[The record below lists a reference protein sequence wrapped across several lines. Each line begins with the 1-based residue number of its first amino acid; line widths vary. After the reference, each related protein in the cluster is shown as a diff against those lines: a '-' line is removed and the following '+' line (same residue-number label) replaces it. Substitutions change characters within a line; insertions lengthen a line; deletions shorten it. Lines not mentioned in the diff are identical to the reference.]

1 MTYKIEPFIETV
13 SGKEFHFL
21 DPKPEDIEIE
31 DIAYSLA
38 NQCRFTGHVPFYSV
52 AEHSLL
58 VSAQFADSGDKQL
71 MLAALLHDASE
82 AYLSDIASPIKQFLP
97 EYTKM
102 EDKLQTAIYNKFNV
116 DYNKYAVA
124 VKQADIQ
131 QLYNEAHYLLKSGGK
146 TWKMFEGKEFSP
158 QARFRPSLLHP
169 RDAFTAFMEVFTYV
183 TEKDTP
189 RIIV

>member
-1 MTYKIEPFIETV
+1 MIYKIEPFIETV

-58 VSAQFADSGDKQL
+58 VAAQFADSGDKQL

-102 EDKLQTAIYNKFNV
+102 EEKLQTAIYNKFNI
-116 DYNKYAVA
+116 DYNKYADK

-146 TWKMFEGKEFSP
+146 TWKMFEGKELSP
-158 QARFRPSLLHP
+158 QVKYRPCLLHP
-169 RDAFTAFMEVFTYV
+169 RDAFGSFMEIFIYT
-183 TEKDTP
+183 TQEDKP
-189 RIIV
+189 RVIV